1 MRIGLIGTGNMG
13 NPMALNLIKAGHALA
28 VHDLQRESAENLIT
42 MGAAW
47 SESPRELA
55 ESRELVLMSLPIP
68 QAVEAVVLGENG
80 VLAGARPGLVLA
92 DLSTSP
98 PALIRRFYALG
109 AEKGVTVLDAPVSGG
124 VYGAAAG
131 TLEVMVGGDRET
143 FERLRPV
150 FETLGNHVLYCGS
163 SGNGMVAKL
172 CNNLM
177 SMGIAVLLGEA
188 LTLGLKA
195 GVDLETLASAIG
207 NGTGSNRRLTERFPR
222 FLFRGNFEPGFA
234 LALARKDVGLATAL
248 GRESGVPMELGELV
262 ERLHAEAVDRGW
274 AAEDSDAV
282 VRLQEEKAGV
292 QLRLL

>member
-1 MRIGLIGTGNMG
+1 MKIGLIGAGNMG
-13 NPMALNLIKAGHALA
+13 NPMAVNLIKAGHEL
-28 VHDLQRESAENLIT
+28 VVNDLRRDSAANLIEI
-42 MGAAW
+42 GAGW
-47 SESPRELA
+47 SYSPRDVA
-55 ESRELVLMSLPIP
+55 ESSELVLLSLPVP
-68 QAVEAVVLGENG
+68 QAVEQVVLGENG
-80 VLAGARPGLVLA
+80 VLSGARPGLVLA

-98 PALIRRFYALG
+98 PALIRRIHALA

-177 SMGIAVLLGEA
+177 SMGSAVLLGEA

-207 NGTGSNRRLTERFPR
+207 NGTGSSRRLTERFPR
-222 FLFRGNFEPGFA
+222 YLFRRNFEPGFA

-248 GRESGVPMELGELV
+248 GRECGVPMELGELV

-274 AAEDSDAV
+274 ATEDCDAV